1 MNPATV
7 ETLMT
12 AKVISVEPDCP
23 ISDLVG
29 KLHAYRISCVV
40 VCQDEVPMGVITERD
55 VVGFAFTLL
64 SGREE
69 SREVAADLMSPSVTT
84 LSIDAS
90 LDDAVELANRERIRH
105 LPVVDADQR
114 LVGLLTQTDLLR
126 ALLARMGGPATSSG

>member
-1 MNPATV
+1 MHPTTLK
-7 ETLMT
+7 TLMS
-12 AKVISVEPDCP
+12 AKVISVDPDCS
-23 ISDLVG
+23 ISDVVG

-69 SREVAADLMSPSVTT
+69 SRERAVDLMSSSVTT

-90 LDDAVELANRERIRH
+90 LDEALELANSERIRH

-114 LVGLLTQTDLLR
+114 LVGLVTQTDLLR
-126 ALLARMGGPATSSG
+126 ALIGG

>member
-1 MNPATV
+1 
-7 ETLMT
+7 MT
-12 AKVISVEPDCP
+12 TKVISVEPDCP
-23 ISDLVG
+23 IPEIVG

-69 SREVAADLMSPSVTT
+69 SREQAAHIMSSSVTT
-84 LSIDAS
+84 LPVDAS

-114 LVGLLTQTDLLR
+114 LVGLVTQTDLLR
-126 ALLARMGGPATSSG
+126 ALIAQMSGPGASSG